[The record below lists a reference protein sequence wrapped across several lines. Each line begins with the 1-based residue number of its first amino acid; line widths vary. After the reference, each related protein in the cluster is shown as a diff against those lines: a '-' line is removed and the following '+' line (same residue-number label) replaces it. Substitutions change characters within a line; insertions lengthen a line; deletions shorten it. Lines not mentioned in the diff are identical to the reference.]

1 MATRRHSRG
10 SGPPV
15 HIVIAWARVT
25 RPATGP
31 CQVWNPTALSRTT
44 STLAPSKTLMCGA
57 RRKQVR
63 LVRHPRQTVLVP
75 YPTRVGGAVRARD
88 LAMGML
94 LACTSLVANAVV
106 SGDGSLAP
114 RPAAAPPEP
123 FAIQGAAAGPYRG
136 GASVVATPTALA
148 SAVHPLIDGGLAVPG
163 TETGQ
168 SDEGSLDRDTDGL
181 VAPSE
186 AVPAAP
192 VEKAVV
198 VSPDTPPAVEPV
210 DPDDEPEGPVAPV
223 LQPATELLAPTGVT
237 EATDPALSML
247 GAPLFT

>member
-31 CQVWNPTALSRTT
+31 CQVWNPAALSRTT
-44 STLAPSKTLMCGA
+44 STLAPSKTSTCGA

-63 LVRHPRQTVLVP
+63 PVRHPRQTVLVP

-106 SGDGSLAP
+106 SGDGSLTP
-114 RPAAAPPEP
+114 RPAAALPEP
-123 FAIQGAAAGPYRG
+123 FTIQDAVAGPYRG
-136 GASVVATPTALA
+136 GASLVVMPTALA
-148 SAVHPLIDGGLAVPG
+148 SAAHPLTDGGLAVPG
-163 TETGQ
+163 TGTGQ
-168 SDEGSLDRDTDGL
+168 SDEGSLDTDAA
-181 VAPSE
+181 VAPSA

-192 VEKAVV
+192 VENPVV
-198 VSPDTPPAVEPV
+198 VSPDAPAAVEPG
-210 DPDDEPEGPVAPV
+210 DPGDEPEGPAAPV
-223 LQPATELLAPTGVT
+223 LQPVTELLAPTGVT

-247 GAPLFT
+247 GAPLFA